1 MKKYIL
7 SLLIVG
13 ISAITFAQNSIHGIV
28 SDTEKNPLFGVE
40 IFAPQLHTG
49 TTTDLNGYYDFKN
62 LPNGKIEIAITFIG
76 YRPIYKTIDLQS
88 EKIELNILLENAI
101 FGLDE
106 VIVSAPFNKLQS
118 DNVMKVEY
126 AKAKT
131 LKRNGATTL
140 IEGLES
146 IAGVSQIST
155 GTSIGKPV
163 IRGLSG
169 NRVLV
174 YSQGVRLE
182 NQQFGGE
189 HGLGVHQ
196 AGIESIEVI
205 KGPASL
211 LYGSD
216 ALGGVIYFNPEKFA
230 PENTF
235 QNDFGQQYYSNTQGS
250 SSTIGFRQSYE
261 KWKFLVRGAYD
272 THLDYKIPSN
282 NRVTNTRYN
291 ELDFTTGIRF
301 NNKIIS
307 SELRYNLNES
317 NLGLTE
323 GIEEQSESRILDL
336 PFQAVK
342 NQIVSLHN
350 HIFLNNSSIDIDL
363 GYIHNDRN
371 EFEDHD
377 EHEKEGNHEDEEE
390 EEHEEEGPALRM
402 KLKTFNY
409 NLKYNLPKMKN
420 FEAIIGIQGMNQ
432 TNKNLA
438 EEILI
443 PDATISDFGVLA
455 TGVLDFERSSLQ
467 GGIRFDNRNI
477 TTSRHEVQH
486 EGEDEI
492 HVFNAIDKSYNNVT
506 ASLGYKFEPFNAV
519 TTRINLASG
528 YRAPN
533 LAELTSN
540 GVHHG
545 TNRFEIGNN
554 DLKSEQNFQAD
565 ISLEYKNEHFEF
577 FINGFY
583 NQLNDYIFI
592 SPTGEIEDDADVF
605 EYTQDNAKL
614 YGGEIGFHLHPHP
627 LDWLHLESTYET
639 VTGKQKNG
647 NYLPLIPANTWR
659 NTFRTEF
666 NVGDWLTDAYSSV
679 SLASTF
685 KQNNVG
691 DFETPTESYTLVNL
705 GLGGDIKLGKL
716 NFEATINANN
726 LFDTSYISHLSR
738 LKGDAINNIGRNII
752 FGINFKL

>member
-7 SLLIVG
+7 SIIIVG

-28 SDTEKNPLFGVE
+28 SDTENNPLFGVE

-49 TTTDLNGYYDFKN
+49 TTTDLNGYYEFKN
-62 LPNGKIEIAITFIG
+62 LPKGKIEIAITFIG
-76 YRPIYKTIDLQS
+76 YQPIYKTINLQVK
-88 EKIELNILLENAI
+88 KIELNILLEDAV

-106 VIVSAPFNKLQS
+106 VIVSAPFYKLQS
-118 DNVMKVEY
+118 ENVMKVEY
-126 AKAKT
+126 SKAKT
-131 LKRNGATTL
+131 LKRNGAVTL

-174 YSQGVRLE
+174 YAQGVRLE

-189 HGLGVHQ
+189 HGLGVNQ
-196 AGIESIEVI
+196 AGIESMEVI

-230 PENTF
+230 PEATF
-235 QNDFGQQYYSNTQGS
+235 EGDFGQQYYSNTQGS
-250 SSTIGFRQSYE
+250 STTLGFKQSFE
-261 KWKFLVRGAYD
+261 KWKFLLRGAYD
-272 THLDYKIPSN
+272 THLDYEIPEKK
-282 NRVTNTRYN
+282 RVTNTRYN
-291 ELDFTTGIRF
+291 ELNFNTGIRF
-301 NNKIIS
+301 NNEIIS
-307 SELRYNLNES
+307 SELRYNLNTS

-323 GIEEQSESRILDL
+323 GIEAQSESRILDV
-336 PFQAVK
+336 PFQTVQT
-342 NQIVSLHN
+342 QIVSLHN
-350 HIFLNNSSIDIDL
+350 HIFLNNSSFDIDL
-363 GYIHNDRN
+363 GYTHNNRN
-371 EFEDHD
+371 EFEDHEEHED
-377 EHEKEGNHEDEEE
+377 EHEEE
-390 EEHEEEGPALRM
+390 EEEVPALSM

-420 FEAIIGIQGMNQ
+420 FEVIIGVQGMEQ
-432 TNKNLA
+432 TNTNFG
-438 EEILI
+438 EELLI
-443 PDATISDFGVLA
+443 PDAEISDFGMLA
-455 TGVLDFERSSLQ
+455 TGVLDFEKSALQ

-477 TTSRHEVQH
+477 ITSRHEVQH

-506 ASLGYKFEPFNAV
+506 ASLGYKFDPLQN
-519 TTRINLASG
+519 TTVRINLATG
-528 YRAPN
+528 HRAPN

-545 TNRFEIGNN
+545 TNRFEMGNN

-577 FINGFY
+577 FVNGFY
-583 NQLNDYIFI
+583 NKLDDYIFLN
-592 SPTGEIEDDADVF
+592 PTGEIEDDAEVF
-605 EYTQDNAKL
+605 QYAQDNAKL

-627 LDWLHLESTYET
+627 LDWLHLESTFET
-639 VTGKQKNG
+639 VIGKQTNG
-647 NYLPLIPANTWR
+647 DYLPLIPANTWK

-666 NVGDWLTDAYSSV
+666 KTENWLSGGYSS
-679 SLASTF
+679 LTITSTF
-685 KQNNVG
+685 KQTNVS
-691 DFETPTESYTLVNL
+691 DFETSTAGYTL
-705 GLGGDIKLGKL
+705 L
-716 NFEATINANN
+716 NFGIGGEIRLGNINFEVTANANN

-738 LKGDAINNIGRNII
+738 LKSDNINAIGRNII
-752 FGINFKL
+752 LGINFKI

>member
-7 SLLIVG
+7 SIIIVG

-28 SDTEKNPLFGVE
+28 SDTENNPLFGVE

-49 TTTDLNGYYDFKN
+49 TTTDLNGYYEFKN
-62 LPNGKIEIAITFIG
+62 LPKGKIEIAITFIG
-76 YRPIYKTIDLQS
+76 YQPIYKTINLQVK
-88 EKIELNILLENAI
+88 KIELNILLEDAI

-106 VIVSAPFNKLQS
+106 VILSAPFYKLQS
-118 DNVMKVEY
+118 ENVMKVEY

-131 LKRNGATTL
+131 LKRNGAVTL

-174 YSQGVRLE
+174 YAQGVRLE

-189 HGLGVHQ
+189 HGLGVNQ

-230 PENTF
+230 SEATF
-235 QNDFGQQYYSNTQGS
+235 EGDFGQQYYSNTQGS
-250 SSTIGFRQSYE
+250 STTLGFKQSFE

-272 THLDYKIPSN
+272 THLDYEIPEKK
-282 NRVTNTRYN
+282 RVTNTRYN
-291 ELDFTTGIRF
+291 ELNFNTGIRF
-301 NNKIIS
+301 NNEIIS
-307 SELRYNLNES
+307 SELRYNLNTS

-323 GIEEQSESRILDL
+323 GIEAQSESRILDV
-336 PFQAVK
+336 PFQTVQ

-350 HIFLNNSSIDIDL
+350 HIFLNNSSFDIDL
-363 GYIHNDRN
+363 GYTHNNRN
-371 EFEDHD
+371 EFEDHEEHED
-377 EHEKEGNHEDEEE
+377 EHE
-390 EEHEEEGPALRM
+390 EEEGPALSM

-420 FEAIIGIQGMNQ
+420 FEAIIGIQGMEQ
-432 TNKNLA
+432 TNTNFG
-438 EEILI
+438 EELLI
-443 PDATISDFGVLA
+443 PDAEISDFGMLA
-455 TGVLDFERSSLQ
+455 TGVLYFEKSALQ

-477 TTSRHEVQH
+477 ITSRHEVQH

-506 ASLGYKFEPFNAV
+506 ASLGYKFDPLQN
-519 TTRINLASG
+519 TTVRINLATG
-528 YRAPN
+528 HRAPN

-545 TNRFEIGNN
+545 TNRFEMGNN
-554 DLKSEQNFQAD
+554 DLKSEQNFQTD

-577 FINGFY
+577 FVNGFY
-583 NQLNDYIFI
+583 NKLDDYIFLN
-592 SPTGEIEDDADVF
+592 PTGEIEDDAEVF
-605 EYTQDNAKL
+605 QYAQDNAKL

-627 LDWLHLESTYET
+627 LDWLHLESTFET
-639 VTGKQKNG
+639 VIGKQTNG
-647 NYLPLIPANTWR
+647 DYLPLIPANTWK

-666 NVGDWLTDAYSSV
+666 ENGSWLSGGYSS
-679 SLASTF
+679 LTITSTF
-685 KQNNVG
+685 KQTNVS
-691 DFETPTESYTLVNL
+691 DFETSTDGYTLLNFGIGGEIHL
-705 GLGGDIKLGKL
+705 GNL
-716 NFEATINANN
+716 NFEVTANANN

-738 LKGDAINNIGRNII
+738 LKSDNINAIGRNII
-752 FGINFKL
+752 LGINFKI

>member
-7 SLLIVG
+7 SLIIVG
-13 ISAITFAQNSIHGIV
+13 IGAISFAQNSIHGIV
-28 SDTEKNPLFGVE
+28 SDTENNPLFGVE

-49 TTTDLNGYYDFKN
+49 TTTDGNGHFEFKN
-62 LPNGKIEIAITFIG
+62 LPNGRIEIAITFIG
-76 YRPIYKTIDLQS
+76 YQPIYKTIDLQS
-88 EKIELNILLENAI
+88 GKIELNILLEDAI

-118 DNVMKVEY
+118 ENVMKVEY

-131 LKRNGATTL
+131 LRRNGAVTL

-189 HGLGVHQ
+189 HGLGVNQ
-196 AGIESIEVI
+196 AGIESMEVI

-230 PENTF
+230 PEATF
-235 QNDFGQQYYSNTQGS
+235 QGDFGQQYYSNTQGS
-250 SSTIGFRQSYE
+250 STTLGIKQSFE

-272 THLDYKIPSN
+272 THLDYELPEKK
-282 NRVTNTRYN
+282 RVTNTRYN
-291 ELDFTTGIRF
+291 ELNFNTGIRF
-301 NNKIIS
+301 NNEIIS
-307 SELRYNLNES
+307 SELRYNLNTS

-323 GIEEQSESRILDL
+323 GIETQSKSRVLNI
-336 PFQAVK
+336 PFQTIQ

-350 HIFLNNSSIDIDL
+350 HIFLNNSSIDADF
-363 GYIHNDRN
+363 GFTANDRS
-371 EFEDHD
+371 EFEDSKD
-377 EHEKEGNHEDEEE
+377 EASLD
-390 EEHEEEGPALRM
+390 M
-402 KLKTFNY
+402 KLNTFTY
-409 NLKYNLPKMKN
+409 NIKYNLPKMKN
-420 FEAIIGIQGMNQ
+420 FELIVGTQGMEQ
-432 TNKNLA
+432 TNTNFG
-438 EEILI
+438 EEFLI

-455 TGVLDFERSSLQ
+455 TGILEFEKSALQ

-506 ASLGYKFEPFNAV
+506 ASLGYKFKPLQN
-519 TTRINLASG
+519 TTLRINLATG
-528 YRAPN
+528 HRAPN

-545 TNRFEIGNN
+545 TNRFEMGNN
-554 DLKSEQNFQAD
+554 DLKSEQNFQTD

-583 NQLNDYIFI
+583 NKLDDYIFLN
-592 SPTGEIEDDADVF
+592 PTGEIEDDAEVF
-605 EYTQDNAKL
+605 QYAQDNAKL

-627 LDWLHLESTYET
+627 LDWLHLESTFET
-639 VTGKQKNG
+639 VIGKQKNG
-647 NYLPLIPANTWR
+647 NYLPLIPANSWK
-659 NTFRTEF
+659 NTFRTEYE
-666 NVGDWLTDAYSSV
+666 NGSWLKDGFSSLTI
-679 SLASTF
+679 SSTF
-685 KQNNVG
+685 KQSNVSA
-691 DFETPTESYTLVNL
+691 FETSTDGYTL
-705 GLGGDIKLGKL
+705 L
-716 NFEATINANN
+716 NFGIGGEIHLRNLNFKVTANVNN

-738 LKGDAINNIGRNII
+738 LKSDNINAIGRNII
-752 FGINFKL
+752 LGINFNI